1 MSSIL
6 AIQTI
11 TRPEDV
17 VEFLAGLLD
26 DSPLPL
32 EYVAKYDEP
41 LLPKYPAALVMS
53 APLQKEIHGTHTFL
67 LTLRAEIYVM
77 HAKMTEARSTRNR
90 EDLKLATQIV
100 AYLENDMSL
109 GRRLV
114 ASWVE
119 SETPGAMPPRT
130 AKGATVVSTRLA
142 WQGIAETRF

>member
-1 MSSIL
+1 MSNLL
-6 AIQTI
+6 AIKTI

-17 VEFLAGLLD
+17 VEYLAGYLN

-53 APLQKEIHGTHTFL
+53 APLNKEVHGTHTFL

-77 HAKMTEARSTRNR
+77 HARMEENRATRNR
-90 EDLKLATQIV
+90 EDLQLATQIV
-100 AYLENDMSL
+100 AYLERDMSL

-130 AKGATVVSTRLA
+130 AKGASVVSTRLA
-142 WQGIAETRF
+142 WQGLAETRF

>member
-1 MSSIL
+1 MSNLL
-6 AIQTI
+6 AIKTI

-17 VEFLAGLLD
+17 VEYLAGYLN

-53 APLQKEIHGTHTFL
+53 APLNKEVHGTHTFL

-77 HAKMTEARSTRNR
+77 HARMEETRATRNR
-90 EDLKLATQIV
+90 EDLQLATQIV
-100 AYLENDMSL
+100 AYLERDMSL

-130 AKGATVVSTRLA
+130 AKGASVVSTRLA
-142 WQGIAETRF
+142 WQGLAETRF